1 MSTHIPTPDRATRS
15 AVTCTPTES
24 AAHGGPVPEAPDGLD
39 ASLSAKV
46 LHDLRQP
53 LQAVLLALAVARDA
67 PAGSRDRA
75 VAVAE
80 RQARRAVDLLDEL
93 VAGIREHRSAFSVR
107 RVVLDLRTVIDDIA
121 RSIEPAAAEAGVT
134 FVADRPAEPLL
145 VAGDADRLGQVLT
158 NFLSN
163 ALRFTPRGGEIRM
176 CAERAGA
183 WAVLRVRDT
192 GPGLRRTDLHR
203 IFRSGHRSD
212 HPGSFGIGL
221 TIAREIVVAHGG
233 TVAARSAGPGTGSEF
248 RAILPRL
255 RGHADDAPAH
265 RAAPGKGPR
274 RRVGLHPQAAADV

>member
-1 MSTHIPTPDRATRS
+1 MTHIPTPDRPPRS
-15 AVTCTPTES
+15 AVTQTRPES
-24 AAHGGPVPEAPDGLD
+24 AAYGGPVPEAPDGLE

-53 LQAVLLALAVARDA
+53 LQAVMLALAVARDA
-67 PAGSRDRA
+67 PPGSRDRA
-75 VAVAE
+75 VAVAD
-80 RQARRAVDLLDEL
+80 RQARRAVELLDEL
-93 VAGIREHRSAFSVR
+93 VAGIREHRTAFSVR

-134 FVADRPAEPLL
+134 LVADRPAEPLL

-163 ALRFTPRGGEIRM
+163 ALRFTPRGGAIHVG
-176 CAERAGA
+176 AERAGA

-212 HPGSFGIGL
+212 RPGSFGIGL

-248 RAILPRL
+248 RATLPRL
-255 RGHADDAPAH
+255 RGHADDAPPRH
-265 RAAPGKGPR
+265 RAAPGKRP